1 MNGCSGTWVCG
12 ARRGKHGNWVS
23 EPDRFEQ
30 ATELWREAYR
40 RQMQGE
46 LDRAIE
52 LYRRSIEVCP
62 TAEAHTFLGWT
73 YSFQGRLDEATS
85 ECKRAIEVDPD
96 FGNPYNDIGCYLM
109 ALERFDEAIPWLERA
124 IAAKRYDPR
133 HFPHFNLGRAY
144 LAKGLINRAREQF
157 LQALAIEPRY
167 TLARHALENLRR
179 MVN

>member
-1 MNGCSGTWVCG
+1 MTLNRQEEAW
-12 ARRGKHGNWVS
+12 
-23 EPDRFEQ
+23 
-30 ATELWREAYR
+30 ELLREAYR
-40 RQMQGE
+40 AQMSGDY
-46 LDRAIE
+46 DRAVD
-52 LYRRSIEVCP
+52 LYKGSLAIFP

-73 YSFQGRLDEATS
+73 YHFQGKMDDAIA
-85 ECKRAIEVDPD
+85 ECKRAIQVDPD
-96 FGNPYNDIGCYLM
+96 FGNPYNDIGSYLIG
-109 ALERFDEAIPWLERA
+109 LERFDEAIPWLERA

-167 TLARHALENLRR
+167 MLARHALENLRR